1 MVGTEFSS
9 DSPTLVL
16 ESHFFHFIQHDSL
29 LRILVGT
36 GIIIEA
42 HLSSLSRNSPDD
54 CSVAKGGKMVSG
66 SDNVGMNYG
75 NYMEEKHVPPPNM
88 TTNER
93 RVIVPAG

>member
-1 MVGTEFSS
+1 VVGTEFSS

-16 ESHFFHFIQHDSL
+16 ESRFFHFIQRNSL
-29 LRILVGT
+29 LRMLAGA

-42 HLSSLSRNSPDD
+42 HLSSLSRSSPDD